1 MDDAWRAEDD
11 RLRRAVVAAE
21 AKVGLMLDAPDTEVL
36 DADQF
41 EAVLSERNRL
51 EAEFLRHRR
60 DRIKR
65 GG

>member
-1 MDDAWRAEDD
+1 MDDGRRAEDD

-21 AKVGLMLDAPDTEVL
+21 AKVGEMLDAPDTEVL

-41 EAVLSERNRL
+41 AAVLSERNRL

-60 DRIKR
+60 DRIRR